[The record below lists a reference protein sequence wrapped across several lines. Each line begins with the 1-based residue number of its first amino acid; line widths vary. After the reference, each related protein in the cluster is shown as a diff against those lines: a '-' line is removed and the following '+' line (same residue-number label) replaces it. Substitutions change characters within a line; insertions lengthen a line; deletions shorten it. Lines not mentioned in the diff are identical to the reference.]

1 MHDRRE
7 VGERAAGNQDD
18 EVAVM
23 TEGLGWRGGEAL
35 RITTSVERKVSGES
49 VSSPF

>member
-7 VGERAAGNQDD
+7 VSERAAGNQDD

-23 TEGLGWRGGEAL
+23 TEGLGWSSMEAF